1 MAKEITN
8 ILRYGYGINV
18 AKLNDET
25 LKTYSILGFLLVYV
39 QTKDIR
45 VKKTFP
51 GCNYSFKGF
60 PLDQTDEEKDGIVY
74 LACVLSIISKKNTN
88 EPYINFKDK
97 TKQEIAQELDI
108 YIQKVIL
115 KKSIYIEFNNT
126 EKK

>member
-1 MAKEITN
+1 MGISILNEDKSELLAKEITN
-8 ILRYGYGINV
+8 ILRYGYGINA

-74 LACVLSIISKKNTN
+74 LACVLKLFLIK
-88 EPYINFKDK
+88 
-97 TKQEIAQELDI
+97 
-108 YIQKVIL
+108 IQMNHI
-115 KKSIYIEFNNT
+115 
-126 EKK
+126 